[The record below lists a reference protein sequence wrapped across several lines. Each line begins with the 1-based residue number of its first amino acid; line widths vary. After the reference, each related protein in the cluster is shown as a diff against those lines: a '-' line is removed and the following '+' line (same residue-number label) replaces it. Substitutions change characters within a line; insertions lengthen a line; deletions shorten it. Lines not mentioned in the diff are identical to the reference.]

1 MNSFQKLFMSKDKKE
16 KLAHI
21 TNLLSMAQLDGE
33 ISQEEQNCIVNLA
46 LRFDLTEDELKQ
58 CLKDSTDVVVEI
70 PQDDESKVVFLRN
83 LAMLMM
89 VDGQVTD
96 EEYNFLALMV
106 DKFGYEQSAIDVLV
120 QDILKEIQ

>member
-46 LRFDLTEDELKQ
+46 R
-58 CLKDSTDVVVEI
+58 
-70 PQDDESKVVFLRN
+70 
-83 LAMLMM
+83 
-89 VDGQVTD
+89 
-96 EEYNFLALMV
+96 
-106 DKFGYEQSAIDVLV
+106 
-120 QDILKEIQ
+120 